1 MALPVAHLRGADVPV
16 TTSAVVLVAAIILLP
31 FLVWRFILRDE
42 QPYPG
47 IPFVDTK
54 EEGEKTNSEA
64 KKRYLLQ
71 AKKILHRGMAECKGK
86 PFQIIG
92 RNGPI
97 VVIPTAFANEI
108 RNDPRLS
115 IAGQLA
121 KDFFPSYPGLEPFGT
136 SVQGDIF
143 QDMIRKNLTQLIG
156 GMTPELSKELNR
168 ICGEILPTSKEWQE
182 IKFHRIS
189 PMIPAQVSAK
199 VFLGEPLCHNKDWLE
214 ISIKYTVDSFIA
226 ARKLRVTPPFLRPIL
241 APFMPEI
248 KLLKKEVARA
258 RELIEPEVEK
268 RRRARR
274 EAVAAGKPPPKAMDS
289 LEWLDE
295 IAGDRPFDVALGQL
309 LLTVAATHTSVRTI
323 VALMYDLIDNPHYI
337 DLLREE
343 IIAVLKEDGGW
354 SKNSLYKM
362 RLMDSVMKE
371 SQRLHVVAALTMNRR
386 VMQPFTLSDGT
397 RLPKGA
403 IVACPTHELTE
414 EAFWPDAD
422 KFDGHRFLR
431 MRQQPGQET
440 RWQFVSTSPD
450 HLGFGHGLH
459 SCPGRFFAS
468 NAIKITL
475 IHMLMKWDWKIVD
488 GRERAPQSLLQSEFS
503 PSPDETIMIRARES
517 EIAF

>member
-1 MALPVAHLRGADVPV
+1 MALPVAHRGADVPV

-121 KDFFPSYPGLEPFGT
+121 K
-136 SVQGDIF
+136 
-143 QDMIRKNLTQLIG
+143 DMIRKNLTQLIG